1 MKLKSSTLALVA
13 IALLTV
19 GGLYLWQRQAPSA
32 DTKDGALA
40 GKPLFQFKET
50 DITKVVIQQP
60 TQTLS
65 LTKGNKGWQIVAPK
79 PGPADEGTVTF
90 LLNLLATGTSEK
102 TLQAD
107 AKQLSEFGLTAKP
120 TTIDVTLKNQKS
132 HRVVL
137 GNQTFDQGS
146 VYARVDPNTASG
158 AVPVAIVPTNFLDA
172 VDRPLAEWQAKPQLE
187 ASPKIPIAS
196 PSP

>member
-19 GGLYLWQRQAPSA
+19 GGLYVWQRQAPST
-32 DTKDGALA
+32 DTKDEALA

-65 LTKGNKGWQIVAPK
+65 LIQGNKGWQIVAPK
-79 PGPADEGTVTF
+79 PGPADEGSVTF

-102 TLQAD
+102 TLQAE
-107 AKQLSEFGLTAKP
+107 AKQLSEFGLAQKP
-120 TTIDVTLKNQKS
+120 TTIDITLKNQKR
-132 HRVVL
+132 HRLVL
-137 GNQTFDQGS
+137 GNQTFDQGA
-146 VYARVDPNTASG
+146 VYARIDPDAAANTT
-158 AVPVAIVPTNFLDA
+158 VPISIIPTGFLDA
-172 VDRPLAEWQAKPQLE
+172 VNRPLSEWQAKPQ
-187 ASPKIPIAS
+187 PKTPAAP